1 MTGSKMRILRALLR
15 GEKITSYQANRIGWT
30 SEGGRRIRQLRTM
43 YPILKE
49 KVPGKNYYRF
59 YLDPEYIKEYRKK
72 NRLVRMWEN
81 VKGLFV

>member
-49 KVPGKNYYRF
+49 KVPGKNYCRY
-59 YLDPEYIKEYRKK
+59 YLDPEYIKEYRSKSWV
-72 NRLVRMWEN
+72 VRILEN
-81 VKGLFV
+81 AKTLFV